1 VHTLNANDIGRVVLR
16 TASPIL
22 LEPYATD
29 RETGSFLLIDPAS
42 GDTLT
47 AGMSGDP
54 LGVFS

>member
-1 VHTLNANDIGRVVLR
+1 VVLR
-16 TASPIL
+16 TAAPIL
-22 LEPYATD
+22 LEPYAAD
-29 RETGSFLLIDPAS
+29 RETGSFLLIDPSS

>member
-1 VHTLNANDIGRVVLR
+1 MVLR

-22 LEPYATD
+22 LEPYAAD